1 MRSLLLATTAAL
13 MLTGSASAQ
22 IVRDG
27 DTGWTF
33 AVLTIRQSRGLPNEL
48 VSGTDHFVPDSRLI
62 VRSSVKREPYG
73 VFTSQDDCD
82 IARAKKIVEIDAGN
96 SRFSHLPPDAPV
108 ITTTRTYG
116 YGARSITTE
125 GPGGPSET
133 MSVTDCKADA
143 EKVSAGSQT
152 AQKN

>member
-33 AVLTIRQSRGLPNEL
+33 AVLTIWQFNKKPTSPYFGQSG
-48 VSGTDHFVPDSRLI
+48 LI

-82 IARAKKIVEIDAGN
+82 IARAKKIVELDAGGY
-96 SRFSHLPPDAPV
+96 RLPHLTANAPV
-108 ITTTRTYG
+108 ITTTITV
-116 YGARSITTE
+116 GARSITTE
-125 GPGGPSET
+125 QPGGPTET
-133 MSVTDCKADA
+133 MYVTDCAADA
-143 EKVSAGSQT
+143 KTISAGSQT